1 MKFII
6 NDNCHSMGSE
16 YLNDKGYAAKYAD
29 IVTQSYHAVKTITTG
44 EGGAILT
51 NNKKFI
57 IL

>member
-1 MKFII
+1 
-6 NDNCHSMGSE
+6 MGSE

-51 NNKKFI
+51 NNKKIYNFI
-57 IL
+57 NDQKPTE